1 MHYILIHIQCCS
13 QALPTSRSV
22 GRGTQS
28 LDLFRTQSF
37 QKKFE
42 NACMMAN
49 IFDKVE
55 SVRIRISA
63 PLEVLTGA
71 FEVIVYH
78 IL

>member
-1 MHYILIHIQCCS
+1 MGAVVPPPVLQPSTFHEPFSGSWNSIFRLSFLNSILS
-13 QALPTSRSV
+13 
-22 GRGTQS
+22 
-28 LDLFRTQSF
+28 
-37 QKKFE
+37 E

-55 SVRIRISA
+55 FVRIRNPA
-63 PLEVLTGA
+63 PLGVLFEA